1 MLKRTTQHLAL
12 VLSALLLPACALL
25 PQLPPPPIPLLSPAS
40 LGATK
45 SVAQV
50 LNVAYR
56 DSEFTLQ
63 CLLQATPENVN
74 LVALAPLGQ
83 RAFTLG
89 YDGRKLTADLRP
101 YVPKNLPPQR
111 VLADLQL
118 ALWPLAAW
126 QAQTAN
132 SGGEWQ
138 VSEPRAGLR
147 RLRHNGRLVEE
158 VHYADAD
165 PWNGRLWLVNVALGY
180 TLDIQSAAQ

>member
-1 MLKRTTQHLAL
+1 MLMRSLHITVPAL
-12 VLSALLLPACALL
+12 CSLLLPACALL
-25 PQLPPPPIPLLSPAS
+25 PQLPPPPVPLLSPAS
-40 LGATK
+40 LQASK
-45 SVAQV
+45 SSTQV

-56 DSEFTLQ
+56 EREFALQ
-63 CLLQATPENVN
+63 CVVQVTPQQMT

-89 YDGRKLTADLRP
+89 YDGQKLSSEISP
-101 YVPKNLPPQR
+101 YVPKDLPPQR

-126 QAQTAN
+126 QSQNAAAD
-132 SGGEWQ
+132 GEWQ

-147 RLRHNGRLVEE
+147 RLRHNGRLIEE

-165 PWNGRLWLVNVALGY
+165 PWNGHLWLVNLALGY
-180 TLDIQSAAQ
+180 TLDIQSASQ